1 MHNNSQSNATAVK
14 LMEFVDHDINLWD
27 GLLWLTG
34 GLLKRLKTTYSL
46 MVWTFEA
53 DGTSYIA
60 PEIMLPQNTVKL
72 RRA

>member
-1 MHNNSQSNATAVK
+1 MHNNGQSNTTAVK

-34 GLLKRLKTTYSL
+34 GLLERHKTTYSL
-46 MVWTFEA
+46 MVWKFEA
-53 DGTSYIA
+53 YSIPYIV
-60 PEIMLPQNTVKL
+60 PEIMLPQNTIKL